1 VKLDTEFRERIES
14 RSKEVSSSIVLAL
27 DLNVEDEKNPLI
39 RSLEILRDAAPHLCA
54 VKINRQLVLPMGLF
68 GGVEKIVKAA
78 RDLGLQTI
86 MDCKINDVGH
96 TNVSIA
102 GNYFKAGFDAVI
114 ASPFIGWKDGLEPVF
129 AIARQQGKGVILLV
143 YMSLGGAAEGYGQ
156 RIYDEARGFRY
167 QYEVFAEKALKWSAD
182 GAVVG
187 ATYPDK
193 IKTIH
198 TILGERVPIYS
209 PGIGAQGGDVGKAM
223 SAGSRYLIVGRSIFG
238 AEDPQRAA
246 REIKEAAN
254 RFQR

>member
-1 VKLDTEFRERIES
+1 MATQFRERIES
-14 RSKEVSSSIVLAL
+14 RSKNVSSRIVLAL
-27 DLNVEDEKNPLI
+27 DLNVDDEKNPLTK
-39 RSLEILRDAAPHLCA
+39 SLEILKDAAPHLCA

-78 RDLGLQTI
+78 KDLGLPTI

-102 GNYFKAGFDAVI
+102 SSYFKAGFDAVI
-114 ASPFIGWKDGLEPVF
+114 ASPFVGWKDGLEPVF
-129 AIARQQGKGVILLV
+129 AIARQQGKGIILLV
-143 YMSLGGAAEGYGQ
+143 YMSHGGAAEGYGQ
-156 RIYDEARGFRY
+156 RIYDKGSGLLRY
-167 QYEVFAEKALKWSAD
+167 QYEAFAEKALKWSAD

-187 ATYPDK
+187 ATYPNK

-223 SAGSRYLIVGRSIFG
+223 RAGSRYLIVGRSIFG
-238 AEDPQRAA
+238 SENPERSAKEM
-246 REIKEAAN
+246 KEAAN
-254 RFQR
+254 RFQG

>member
-1 VKLDTEFRERIES
+1 LATQFRERIES
-14 RSKEVSSSIVLAL
+14 RSKNVSSRIVLAL
-27 DLNVEDEKNPLI
+27 DLNVDNEKNPLTK
-39 RSLEILRDAAPHLCA
+39 SLEILKDAAPHLCA

-78 RDLGLQTI
+78 KDLGLPTI

-102 GNYFKAGFDAVI
+102 SNYFKAGFDAVI

-129 AIARQQGKGVILLV
+129 AIARQQGKGIILLV
-143 YMSLGGAAEGYGQ
+143 YMSHGGAAEGYGQ
-156 RIYDEARGFRY
+156 RIYDEVSGLLRY
-167 QYEVFAEKALKWSAD
+167 QYEAFAEKALKWSAD

-187 ATYPDK
+187 ATYPNK

-209 PGIGAQGGDVGKAM
+209 PGIGAQGGDAGKAM
-223 SAGSRYLIVGRSIFG
+223 RAGSRYLIVGRSIFG
-238 AEDPQRAA
+238 SESPERSAKEM
-246 REIKEAAN
+246 KEAAN

>member
-1 VKLDTEFRERIES
+1 M
-14 RSKEVSSSIVLAL
+14 AL
-27 DLNVEDEKNPLI
+27 DLNVENEKSPLTK
-39 RSLEILRDAAPHLCA
+39 SLEILKDAAPHLCA

-68 GGVEKIVKAA
+68 GGVEKIVKTAK
-78 RDLGLQTI
+78 DLGLPTI

-129 AIARQQGKGVILLV
+129 AMARQQGKGIILLV
-143 YMSLGGAAEGYGQ
+143 YMSHGGSAEGYGQ
-156 RIYDEARGFRY
+156 RVYDEACGLMRY
-167 QYEVFAEKALKWSAD
+167 QYEAFAEKALEWSAD

-187 ATYPDK
+187 ATYPEK

-209 PGIGAQGGDVGKAM
+209 PGIGAQGGDVEKAM
-223 SAGSRYLIVGRSIFG
+223 RAGSRYLIVGRSIFG
-238 AEDPQRAA
+238 SENPERAA
-246 REIKEAAN
+246 KEMKEAAN

>member
-1 VKLDTEFRERIES
+1 MATQFRERIES
-14 RSKEVSSSIVLAL
+14 RSKNVSSRIVLAL
-27 DLNVEDEKNPLI
+27 DLNVDDEKNPLTK
-39 RSLEILRDAAPHLCA
+39 SLEILKDAAPHLCA

-78 RDLGLQTI
+78 KDLGLPTI

-102 GNYFKAGFDAVI
+102 SSYFKAGFDAVI
-114 ASPFIGWKDGLEPVF
+114 ASPFVGWKDGLEPVF
-129 AIARQQGKGVILLV
+129 AIARQQGKGIILLV
-143 YMSLGGAAEGYGQ
+143 YMSHGGAAEGYGQ
-156 RIYDEARGFRY
+156 RIYDKVSGLLRY
-167 QYEVFAEKALKWSAD
+167 QYEAFAEKALKWSAD

-187 ATYPDK
+187 ATYPNK

-223 SAGSRYLIVGRSIFG
+223 RAGSRYLIVGRSIFG
-238 AEDPQRAA
+238 SENPERSAKEM
-246 REIKEAAN
+246 KEAAN
-254 RFQR
+254 RFQG